1 MASQFIKEEIRRCY
15 TEEDSDSL
23 SFRLGI
29 SKGNLRQIARR
40 LGLKKGTKANKIIE
54 GKKKCSECGE
64 WLPISRFWKDKYQPN
79 NYDYLCIECRNK
91 RNDIFKNSKS
101 NPPLPC
107 NNDRG
112 SMAFGVNKKHNP
124 IIMIEDE
131 HGNIIKGKRCK
142 GCKINKPL
150 TAFNKLHKEDS
161 DDTENR
167 KNICKECLKNK
178 RKGNNKN
185 GVCKNEM

>member
-112 SMAFGVNKKHNP
+112 SMAFGVKKTHNP
-124 IIMIEDE
+124 IIMINGIE
-131 HGNIIKGKRCK
+131 HLKCK
-142 GCKINKPL
+142 GDCDEIKPL
-150 TAFNKLHKEDS
+150 SEFNKDS
-161 DDTENR
+161 RNSNKV
-167 KNICKECLKNK
+167 KNFCKECLKNK

-185 GVCKNEM
+185 GVCKK